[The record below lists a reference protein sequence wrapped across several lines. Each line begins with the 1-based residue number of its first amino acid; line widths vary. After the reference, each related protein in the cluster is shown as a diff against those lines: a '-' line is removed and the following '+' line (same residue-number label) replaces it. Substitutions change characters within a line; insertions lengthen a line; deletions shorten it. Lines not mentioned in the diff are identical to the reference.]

1 MVLAHAK
8 YVLIMIKK
16 RNLFSAVLLGL
27 FLALPLV
34 AQKKDSLSV
43 SEKNTMPANA
53 KEISTDTLAMDMK
66 GVEKMEQM
74 ASDTVALN
82 DTPLTFIKNKA
93 NSKYN
98 LLDHSEAA
106 RYDSLWMK
114 ELYEYSSL
122 SDEMHREVSNLDYEK
137 TYPTSL
143 PTDTLKARL
152 EKLNRKTPFNVEYNP
167 SLENV
172 IKSFLFRKRD
182 LMEKMLTASQF
193 YFPLFEQQLDNYDIP
208 LEMKYLSIVES
219 ALNPRAR
226 SRVGATGL
234 WQFMYGTGRQYKLN
248 VSSYVDD
255 RRDPIKSTEAACQF
269 LSKLYDIYGDW
280 DLALAAYNSG
290 PGNVNKAIRRSG
302 GRKNYWN
309 LRRYLPRET
318 AGYVPAFLATMY
330 LFEYADEHG
339 LEGKKVERPYFET
352 DTIHVKS
359 LITFDQISELIE
371 VSKDELKVLN
381 PSYKLNVIPF
391 VEGKTHALRLPKEVM
406 GQFVA
411 NEDSI
416 YAHVKKELE
425 SKESPLPQL
434 VKQAEQ
440 NRIRYK
446 VRSGDYLGRIA
457 ERYGVGV
464 SQVKRWNGLR
474 SNNLR
479 VGQRLTIFPRRM
491 PSASAVATSSKTA
504 SQQSLPPGTK
514 THTVRSG
521 DSLWTISRKY
531 PGISVENLRQWN
543 GISGKNLKPGTK
555 LKLCDCSS

>member
-1 MVLAHAK
+1 
-8 YVLIMIKK
+8 MITK
-16 RNLFSAVLLGL
+16 RNS
-27 FLALPLV
+27 FLALLFSLALTLPVV
-34 AQKKDSLSV
+34 AQKKDSLSL
-43 SEKNTMPANA
+43 SKKNTQQIDTTKVLA
-53 KEISTDTLAMDMK
+53 DTLALDISS
-66 GVEKMEQM
+66 VEQMEQI
-74 ASDTVALN
+74 ASDTTVLN
-82 DTPLTFIKNKA
+82 DNPLALIKDTVS
-93 NSKYN
+93 SKYN
-98 LLDHSEAA
+98 LQDHSEAA

-114 ELYEYSSL
+114 ELYENASL
-122 SDEMHREVSNLDYEK
+122 SEEMYREVAELDYEK
-137 TYPTSL
+137 TYPNSL

-152 EKLNRKTPFNVEYNP
+152 ARLNQKTPFNVEYNP

-172 IKSFLFRKRD
+172 IKSFLVRKRD
-182 LMEKMLTASQF
+182 LMERMLTVSQF

-234 WQFMYGTGRQYKLN
+234 WQFMYSTGKQYKLN

-255 RRDPIKSTEAACQF
+255 RSDPIKATEAACKF

-302 GRKNYWN
+302 GRRNYWN

-339 LEGKKVERPYFET
+339 LKGQKIERPYFET
-352 DTIHVKS
+352 DTVHVKS
-359 LITFDQISELIE
+359 LITFDQISELVG

-391 VEGKTHALRLPKEVM
+391 VEGKTYTLRLPKDAI
-406 GQFVA
+406 GKFVA
-411 NEDSI
+411 NEEAI

-434 VKQAEQ
+434 VKEAEQ

-446 VRSGDYLGRIA
+446 VRSGDFLGRIA

-464 SQVKRWNGLR
+464 SQIKRWNDLR

-479 VGQRLTIFPRRM
+479 VGQRLTIYPRRT
-491 PSASAVATSSKTA
+491 PGASVASAAPKTA
-504 SQQSLPPGTK
+504 AQKAVPSGTK
-514 THTVRSG
+514 THTVKSG
-521 DSLWTISRKY
+521 DSLWTISKKY
-531 PGISVENLRQWN
+531 PGITVENLRQWN

-555 LKLCDCSS
+555 LKLCECSS

>member
-1 MVLAHAK
+1 MQKGDTTEV
-8 YVLIMIKK
+8 
-16 RNLFSAVLLGL
+16 AV
-27 FLALPLV
+27 
-34 AQKKDSLSV
+34 
-43 SEKNTMPANA
+43 
-53 KEISTDTLAMDMK
+53 DTLALDMS
-66 GVEKMEQM
+66 GVELMEQM
-74 ASDTVALN
+74 ASDTSVLN
-82 DTPLTFIKNKA
+82 DNPLALIKDNV
-93 NSKYN
+93 NSKYD
-98 LLDHSEAA
+98 LQDHSEAA

-114 ELYEYSSL
+114 ELYENALL
-122 SDEMHREVSNLDYEK
+122 SEEMHREVEELDYEK
-137 TYPTSL
+137 TYPVSL

-152 EKLNRKTPFNVEYNP
+152 ARLNQKTPFNVEYNP

-172 IKSFLFRKRD
+172 IKSFLSRKRD
-182 LMEKMLTASQF
+182 LMERMLTVSQF

-234 WQFMYGTGRQYKLN
+234 WQFMYSTGKQYKLN

-255 RRDPIKSTEAACQF
+255 RSDPIKATEAACKF

-339 LEGKKVERPYFET
+339 LKGQKIERPYFET
-352 DTIHVKS
+352 DTVHIKS
-359 LITFDQISELIE
+359 LITFDQIYELVG

-391 VEGKTHALRLPKEVM
+391 VEGKTYALRLPNDAIGK
-406 GQFVA
+406 FVA
-411 NEDSI
+411 NEEAI

-434 VKQAEQ
+434 VKEAEQ

-446 VRSGDYLGRIA
+446 VKSGDFLGRIA

-464 SQVKRWNGLR
+464 SQIKNWNGLR

-479 VGQRLTIFPRRM
+479 IGQRLTIYPRRI
-491 PSASAVATSSKTA
+491 PEASVASATPKTA
-504 SQQSLPPGTK
+504 TQKAFPAGTK
-514 THTVRSG
+514 THTVKSG
-521 DSLWTISRKY
+521 DSLWTISKKY

-543 GISGKNLKPGTK
+543 GISGNNLMPGTK
-555 LKLCDCSS
+555 LKLCECSS

>member
-1 MVLAHAK
+1 
-8 YVLIMIKK
+8 MITK
-16 RNLFSAVLLGL
+16 RNS
-27 FLALPLV
+27 FLALLFSLALTLPVV
-34 AQKKDSLSV
+34 AQKKDSLSL
-43 SEKNTMPANA
+43 SKKNTQQIDTTKVLA
-53 KEISTDTLAMDMK
+53 DTLALDISS
-66 GVEKMEQM
+66 VEQMEQI
-74 ASDTVALN
+74 ASDTTVLN
-82 DTPLTFIKNKA
+82 DNPLALIKDTVS
-93 NSKYN
+93 SKYN
-98 LLDHSEAA
+98 LQDHSEAA

-114 ELYEYSSL
+114 ELYENASL
-122 SDEMHREVSNLDYEK
+122 SEEMYREVADLDYEK
-137 TYPTSL
+137 TYPNSL

-152 EKLNRKTPFNVEYNP
+152 ARLNQKTPFNVEYNP

-172 IKSFLFRKRD
+172 IKSFLVRKRD
-182 LMEKMLTASQF
+182 LMERMLTVSQF

-234 WQFMYGTGRQYKLN
+234 WQFMYSTGKQYKLN

-255 RRDPIKSTEAACQF
+255 RSDPIKATEAACKF

-302 GRKNYWN
+302 GRRNYWN

-339 LEGKKVERPYFET
+339 LKGQKIERPYFET
-352 DTIHVKS
+352 DTVHVKS
-359 LITFDQISELIE
+359 LITFDQISELVG

-391 VEGKTHALRLPKEVM
+391 VEGKTYTLRLPKDAI
-406 GQFVA
+406 GKFVA
-411 NEDSI
+411 NEEAI

-434 VKQAEQ
+434 VKEAEQ

-446 VRSGDYLGRIA
+446 VRSGDFLGRIA

-464 SQVKRWNGLR
+464 SQIKRWNDLR

-479 VGQRLTIFPRRM
+479 VGQRLTIYPRRT
-491 PSASAVATSSKTA
+491 PGASVASAAPKTA
-504 SQQSLPPGTK
+504 AQKAVPSGTK
-514 THTVRSG
+514 THTVKSG
-521 DSLWTISRKY
+521 DSLWTISKKY
-531 PGISVENLRQWN
+531 PGITVENLRQWN

-555 LKLCDCSS
+555 LKLCECSS